1 MPVKKKYIIYNL
13 EADMEINKTTTTFLV
28 FLLLLLCVFYLASIE
43 CLKIFKISAGR
54 DVYIRVAR
62 FRRAKRSLWV
72 E

>member
-1 MPVKKKYIIYNL
+1 MPVKKIYIIYNL
-13 EADMEINKTTTTFLV
+13 EADMEINKTTTFLV